1 MIGRVARREQAA
13 IDGLPMPESKAA
25 RAPRAPRQRPHRLPC
40 RRGVRLPVGRHG
52 GATPA
57 MRAALRATPDA
68 TVAHNRR
75 SSPPDVPVMRLL
87 VSALLAAL
95 AVTAAAA
102 EPSRPARTTQ
112 QVLAEAKPG
121 DWRALDPENTLYL
134 DLAAGRVVIELA
146 PAFAPLHAANIRNL
160 VRQRY
165 FDGLAI
171 LRVQDNFVT
180 QWGDPDSETADK
192 ARSLGKAERRIA
204 AEFTRASEGLPFDV
218 LPDGDV
224 YAPQAGF
231 SNGLAAARDPA
242 AKRAWLA
249 HCYGVVGAGRDNDP
263 ESGSGAELY
272 VVIGHAPRQLDRNIA
287 VVGRVV
293 EGMEWLAALPRG
305 TGPLGFYEKPE
316 QRLAIRSVR
325 LAADL
330 PENQRL
336 PLEALRTDTATFQA
350 LIESRRNRRDDWY
363 QVPAGKIDL
372 CNIPL
377 PVRRRPDPA

>member
-1 MIGRVARREQAA
+1 
-13 IDGLPMPESKAA
+13 
-25 RAPRAPRQRPHRLPC
+25 
-40 RRGVRLPVGRHG
+40 
-52 GATPA
+52 
-57 MRAALRATPDA
+57 MRML
-68 TVAHNRR
+68 
-75 SSPPDVPVMRLL
+75 VPV
-87 VSALLAAL
+87 LLAAL
-95 AVTAAAA
+95 AVPAAAA
-102 EPSRPARTTQ
+102 EPGRPARTTQ

-146 PAFAPLHAANIRNL
+146 PAFAPLHAANIRTL

-180 QWGDPDSETADK
+180 QWGDPDSENADK
-192 ARSLGKAERRIA
+192 ARSLGKAGRRIA
-204 AEFTRASEGLPFDV
+204 AEFTRTAAGLPFTA
-218 LPDGDV
+218 LRDGDV
-224 YAPQAGF
+224 YAPEAGF
-231 SNGLAAARDPA
+231 SDGFAAARDPA
-242 AKRAWLA
+242 SGRAWLA
-249 HCYGVVGAGRDNDP
+249 HCYGAVGAGRDNDP

-272 VVIGHAPRQLDRNIA
+272 VVIGQAPRQLDRNIA
-287 VVGRVV
+287 LVGRVV
-293 EGMEWLAALPRG
+293 EGIELLSALPRG
-305 TGPLGFYEKPE
+305 TGPLGFYDKPE
-316 QRLAIRSVR
+316 QRLPIRSVR

-330 PENQRL
+330 PEEQRL
-336 PLEALRTDTATFQA
+336 PLQALRTDTATFQA